1 MIRTRGLTHV
11 ALEVRDVDRALRFYA
26 EVFGAVEVFRSEG
39 FAQAQTPGSFDVLVF
54 EEGLDGAAATG
65 DIAHFGFRLV
75 DPADI
80 DAATDAVEA
89 AGGTIVRRGE
99 FGPGEPYVFFEDPD
113 GYEVEVWFE
122 RPTSVDPADD
132 RAKSA
137 PASDERTP

>member
-54 EEGLDGAAATG
+54 EEGLDRAASSG

-75 DPADI
+75 DPMDI
-80 DAATDAVEA
+80 DAAAAAVEA

-99 FGPGEPYVFFEDPD
+99 FGPGEPYVFFRDRD

-122 RPTSVDPADD
+122 RPTPVDPVED
-132 RAKSA
+132 RAKS
-137 PASDERTP
+137 SSTSGERIP